1 MTSLVCLLSL
11 LATIHCRALSEK
23 PVAPTDGYL
32 PSRDDDD
39 LASYSTS
46 QEYDE
51 DEDLAGYEAS
61 PDDFNARMSLPDLEE
76 SKDEGPAMPEES
88 QEKEN
93 DEDMEENKTETEEDE
108 LIRYNAGAED
118 LPADQPKSPIEF
130 DQPMEMIENDTEQ
143 KDDKND
149 EEGSG
154 RSEMESDTEEENKG
168 RDGGSS
174 KDDTVPTEEEDTEE
188 TPDSEEVDNKED
200 KGNKGEE
207 IDEDEEDLGMDQA
220 ENGDM
225 QLDTLD
231 DNLDKLGLSPALAAS
246 IKQCPG
252 MSMSVCV
259 SVCPGV
265 TAKVYG
271 ACVQGCAI
279 RCESEDKPK

>member
-1 MTSLVCLLSL
+1 M
-11 LATIHCRALSEK
+11 
-23 PVAPTDGYL
+23 APTDGYL

-39 LASYSTS
+39 LAGYSTS

-51 DEDLAGYEAS
+51 DEDLAGYEAD

-76 SKDEGPAMPEES
+76 SEDEGPAMPEES

-93 DEDMEENKTETEEDE
+93 DEDMEEDNKTGTEEDE
-108 LIRYNAGAED
+108 LIRYNAGADD
-118 LPADQPKSPIEF
+118 LPANQHESPIEF

-143 KDDKND
+143 TTVDQEDDEND

-168 RDGGSS
+168 NDSGSS
-174 KDDTVPTEEEDTEE
+174 KDDTVQTEEDTEE
-188 TPDSEEVDNKED
+188 TLDNEEVDNNED

-207 IDEDEEDLGMDQA
+207 KDKDKEDLGMDQA
-220 ENGDM
+220 EKGDM
-225 QLDTLD
+225 PLDTLD
-231 DNLDKLGLSPALAAS
+231 DNLDKLGLSPALSAS